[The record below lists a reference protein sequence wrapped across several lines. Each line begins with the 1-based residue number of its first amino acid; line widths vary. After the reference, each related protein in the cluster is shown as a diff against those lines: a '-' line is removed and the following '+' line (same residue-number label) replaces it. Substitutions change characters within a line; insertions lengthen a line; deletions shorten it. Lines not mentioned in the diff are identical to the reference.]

1 MLVNFIIHRI
11 QSFIYAITGFKKA
24 LKSEANLQIHV
35 LALVALVPLGLILK
49 FNPVEWIA
57 ILTCSALVIS
67 CELINTAVEK
77 LSDFVEPQL
86 HPKIAVIKDISASAV
101 LITALFS
108 SAIGIIIL
116 FNKYI

>member
-1 MLVNFIIHRI
+1 MIINFIINRI
-11 QSFIYAITGFKKA
+11 HSFNHAIRGLQKA

-35 LALVALVPLGLILK
+35 LALLVLLPLGLVLK
-49 FNPVEWIA
+49 FTPVEWVA
-57 ILTCSALVIS
+57 VLTCSALVIS

-86 HPKIAVIKDISASAV
+86 HPKIAIIKDISAAAV

-108 SAIGIIIL
+108 SAIGIIIIL
-116 FNKYI
+116 NKFL